1 MVHATVTV
9 QFQASKVTVIL
20 QDCFAWGSALGVPL
34 CTRRLV
40 LMAELPGADGE
51 GCSVKRASDK
61 WRRSIER
68 QGIAFRSCVLYL
80 IEFVAF
86 RHG

>member
-1 MVHATVTV
+1 MRRP
-9 QFQASKVTVIL
+9 L
-20 QDCFAWGSALGVPL
+20 SALVIAHGH
-34 CTRRLV
+34 
-40 LMAELPGADGE
+40 GAPHTDGYQLGE

-86 RHG
+86 RDG